1 MKTLRRLEVIE
12 KQVALNER
20 LKGTELEAV
29 IDLDEADQTF
39 TRYYTIVNGERE
51 EITGNQKL
59 VDELMDADD
68 SISVEIR
75 DY

>member
-1 MKTLRRLEVIE
+1 MKLDRRVDIIE
-12 KQVALNER
+12 QQLDLNKR

-29 IDLDEADQTF
+29 VDLDENDQPF

-68 SISVEIR
+68 SISVEVR

>member
-1 MKTLRRLEVIE
+1 MKLDRRVDIIE
-12 KQVALNER
+12 QQLNLNKR

-29 IDLDEADQTF
+29 VDLDETGQTF
-39 TRYYTIVNGERE
+39 TQYFTVIDGERE

-68 SISVEIR
+68 SISVEVR